1 MTMNYTISEDIKIS
15 DLLISEIAR
24 MQDEVQNI
32 RDLRKTKVKSLQK
45 SVSIILNR
53 LPYVIH
59 DELTHHECKGRRFD
73 D

>member
-32 RDLRKTKVKSLQK
+32 RDLRNEVKSLQK